1 MEKVYLNQDCIVIVS
16 DDDGVVLLAMD
27 YVHSDNQ
34 STAEVKEDSY
44 LVQTEDDVVDL
55 SKFLDGLPYI
65 EDYGIEVKETTFELS
80 FKTRHGMSVSCESS
94 IKRNISRKD
103 LEGMLDGYE
112 LVLATCSLGMGDK
125 IDTEAKI
132 ELLKDILS

>member
-1 MEKVYLNQDCIVIVS
+1 MEKVYLNQDCIIIVS

-112 LVLATCSLGMGDK
+112 FILATCSLGMGDK

>member
-1 MEKVYLNQDCIVIVS
+1 MEKIYLNQDCIIIVS

-44 LVQTEDDVVDL
+44 LVQTEDDL
-55 SKFLDGLPYI
+55 SELAGFLDELPYI
-65 EDYGIEVKETTFELS
+65 EDYDIEVKETTFELS

-94 IKRNISRKD
+94 IKRNISRKY
-103 LEGMLDGYE
+103 LEEMLDGYE
-112 LVLATCSLGMGDK
+112 FILATCPLGMGEK

>member
-34 STAEVKEDSY
+34 STAEAKEDSY
-44 LVQTEDDVVDL
+44 LVQTEDDLVDL

-112 LVLATCSLGMGDK
+112 LILATCSLGMGDK